1 MTKFAPDKETGEL
14 PDWMKGFPKPKN
26 SLLK

>member
-1 MTKFAPDKETGEL
+1 MNQFVPDQETGEL
-14 PDWMKGFPKPKN
+14 PDWMKRFRKPKN